1 MRLKITKALATAEDA
16 EDRDQQQG
24 PGGNA
29 DATPHSSVRDGSQE
43 ADQIE
48 IGCGSL
54 RFEHRNGAIPQRTP
68 QGDALK

>member
-1 MRLKITKALATAEDA
+1 MLADEDA
-16 EDRDQQQG
+16 EDRDQQQV

-29 DATPHSSVRDGSQE
+29 DATLHPSDRDGAQE

-48 IGCGSL
+48 IGCGSM

-68 QGDALK
+68 QGEVSGQGSWVTL